1 MFAVN
6 PPIANPPSK
15 RVIDEREVL
24 AEREPMLE
32 AGALRD
38 IQAEGRDFANAPL
51 SCSCWVW
58 QLGRLGTRLPQS
70 DRASAADFPLCSE
83 KAAARILVYNT
94 TPRERPFLID
104 LDQTRI
110 AGDIG
115 REDRRD
121 SANHDR
127 GMRFAADSLLEEARF
142 EPSVP
147 RLR

>member
-1 MFAVN
+1 
-6 PPIANPPSK
+6 
-15 RVIDEREVL
+15 
-24 AEREPMLE
+24 LE
-32 AGALRD
+32 APVIIAVEPLK
-38 IQAEGRDFANAPL
+38 ANIVGSFL
-51 SCSCWVW
+51 SPVS
-58 QLGRLGTRLPQS
+58 RLPQS

-127 GMRFAADSLLEEARF
+127 GMRFAADSLLEGDGFELPVPGASGEADAILPVKDR
-142 EPSVP
+142 P
-147 RLR
+147 R